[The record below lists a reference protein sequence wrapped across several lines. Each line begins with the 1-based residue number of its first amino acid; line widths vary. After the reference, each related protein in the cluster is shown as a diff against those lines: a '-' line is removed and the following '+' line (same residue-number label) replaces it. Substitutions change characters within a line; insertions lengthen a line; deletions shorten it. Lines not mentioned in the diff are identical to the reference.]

1 MVTLCAA
8 TSFASAHGLGVFSGG
23 PAVCSTPWDRRW
35 GLFSWPSGKI
45 VYLVLE
51 KLWPREEKSESG
63 WQIRNWLQEIL
74 DELGPHS
81 VLPRLC
87 PEGGGTGRVGCSRP
101 SGLCP
106 ACRKAQSKVL
116 IKAAVRKQECPGR
129 QTETPSERCGL
140 CLVPTCL
147 KAFHKCVVQ
156 RWG

>member
-1 MVTLCAA
+1 MQLPPLPLLMAW
-8 TSFASAHGLGVFSGG
+8 
-23 PAVCSTPWDRRW
+23 VCSPVALLCVAPPGTGGGGFSPGHQEKQFILSWKNCGQERRSQKVGGRSGTGCRRYWMSW
-35 GLFSWPSGKI
+35 GRTVSCPGSA
-45 VYLVLE
+45 
-51 KLWPREEKSESG
+51 PR
-63 WQIRNWLQEIL
+63 
-74 DELGPHS
+74 
-81 VLPRLC
+81 
-87 PEGGGTGRVGCSRP
+87 GGGTGRVGCSHR

>member
-1 MVTLCAA
+1 M
-8 TSFASAHGLGVFSGG
+8 
-23 PAVCSTPWDRRW
+23 CSTPWDRRW

-87 PEGGGTGRVGCSRP
+87 PERWWHRKSWVFPSVRVVP
-101 SGLCP
+101 
-106 ACRKAQSKVL
+106 
-116 IKAAVRKQECPGR
+116 
-129 QTETPSERCGL
+129 
-140 CLVPTCL
+140 CL
-147 KAFHKCVVQ
+147 
-156 RWG
+156 